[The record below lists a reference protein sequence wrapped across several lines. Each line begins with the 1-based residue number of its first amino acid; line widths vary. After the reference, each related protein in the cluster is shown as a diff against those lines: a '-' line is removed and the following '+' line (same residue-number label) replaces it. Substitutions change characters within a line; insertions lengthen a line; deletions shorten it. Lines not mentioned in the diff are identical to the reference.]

1 MFWDKI
7 SSLYDLFEN
16 IYNKFMSV
24 FFNLFMVRTMKK
36 LIFFLPFVFCIKVPA
51 LELTH
56 TLTHLWSDSSG
67 TALLYRWNVVEDF
80 YAERYE
86 FSSGTSISLLDS
98 TVDYCETSCVNGN
111 FFADYKNRYF
121 GLSGDFGFSFADSVS
136 VSANHVYSQ
145 EGVSG
150 INARISV
157 PVYIEDAVINPYFNF
172 FTAESKK
179 GDFYWFYGKVENPY
193 TGQYGVQLLYKNHE
207 VNGSFCAGNAC
218 ILSNEDSRMGDASY
232 NLFSVLYRQ
241 TWYAGRAMFKPYSGC
256 SFFFGDFNG
265 ALPTENKLYFLYPFK
280 YYKVQGDIQAFA
292 VLAGLFFEYRR
303 NSFLFSLDC
312 NSIFFAN
319 QNGSYDV
326 NWRYKKNIF
335 FDGSSGSDS
344 GNIDFMNKTGL
355 VSVNSKCVYDIC
367 LGKLNLNVFLSKIWL
382 IPFCFSLG
390 TCLGGTSEGSDGGI
404 SENLVFSWL
413 FSGISAGLSINF

>member
-16 IYNKFMSV
+16 IYNRFMSV
-24 FFNLFMVRTMKK
+24 FFNLFMVKTMKK

-86 FSSGTSISLLDS
+86 FSSGASISLLDS
-98 TVDYCETSCVNGN
+98 TVHYCETSYVKGN

-121 GLSGDFGFSFADSVS
+121 GLSGDFGFSFADSVA
-136 VSANHVYSQ
+136 VSANHVYNQ

-157 PVYIEDAVINPYFNF
+157 PVYIEDAVIKPYFNF

-179 GDFYWFYGKVENPY
+179 GDFYWFNGNVENPY

-207 VNGSFCAGNAC
+207 VNGRLGTLVGQCSSRIRVVHFFSEISTVLCQLKISCIFC
-218 ILSNEDSRMGDASY
+218 ILLSIIK
-232 NLFSVLYRQ
+232 YRGIYRLLQ
-241 TWYAGRAMFKPYSGC
+241 FLQVCFLSTAGIHF
-256 SFFFGDFNG
+256 
-265 ALPTENKLYFLYPFK
+265 YFRWI
-280 YYKVQGDIQAFA
+280 VIQ
-292 VLAGLFFEYRR
+292 
-303 NSFLFSLDC
+303 FSLP
-312 NSIFFAN
+312 IKM
-319 QNGSYDV
+319 V
-326 NWRYKKNIF
+326 R
-335 FDGSSGSDS
+335 
-344 GNIDFMNKTGL
+344 MM
-355 VSVNSKCVYDIC
+355 
-367 LGKLNLNVFLSKIWL
+367 
-382 IPFCFSLG
+382 
-390 TCLGGTSEGSDGGI
+390 
-404 SENLVFSWL
+404 
-413 FSGISAGLSINF
+413 